1 MKKIQSLSLLIFF
14 ILASFVS
21 VYAKDEIY
29 DLNYVL
35 QLKGGFP
42 YTIEDYAK
50 EQGMTLEHFLY
61 LENHSSYSIVE
72 DDLKKIYEIR
82 LKQIKPDSNT
92 LMQKL
97 VTKEVMEKYLNGE
110 IKSPKGFISVCADLV
125 HCRTIADFY
134 YVLRMDYP
142 HTKYNPDDEAIGI
155 IRFKASNLDKCFIPF
170 NKNLGG
176 NYESPYPFPFTGH
189 GFTAGGNGRWG
200 SPEWVILEP
209 VQLLKGSAIFELRKD
224 GTEILK
230 GVYDEKLKRFKR
242 VNNNNL
248 IKEVKG
254 EK

>member
-1 MKKIQSLSLLIFF
+1 MQKLKLFLLTITF
-14 ILASFVS
+14 ILISFVS
-21 VYAKDEIY
+21 VFAKNEVY

-42 YTIEDYAK
+42 YTIEQYAK

-61 LENHSSYSIVE
+61 LENHSSYSILE

-97 VTKEVMEKYLNGE
+97 VTLGKMEKYLNGD
-110 IKSPKGFISVCADLV
+110 IKSPQGFISVCADLV

-134 YVLRMDYP
+134 YTLRMDYP
-142 HTKYNPDDEAIGI
+142 HTEYSPDDEAIGI

-176 NYESPYPFPFTGH
+176 TYESPYPFPFTGH

-209 VQLLKGSAIFELRKD
+209 TQLLKGSAIFELRKD
-224 GTEILK
+224 GTEILR
-230 GVYDEKLKRFKR
+230 GVYDEKLKKFKR
-242 VNNNNL
+242 V
-248 IKEVKG
+248 KK
-254 EK
+254 

>member
-1 MKKIQSLSLLIFF
+1 MKQIKIFLLTILFISL
-14 ILASFVS
+14 SFVS
-21 VYAKDEIY
+21 AFAKNEVY

-42 YTIEDYAK
+42 YTIEQYAK
-50 EQGMTLEHFLY
+50 EQNMTLEHFLY
-61 LENHSSYSIVE
+61 LENHSSYSILE
-72 DDLKKIYEIR
+72 DELKKIYEIR

-97 VTKEVMEKYLNGE
+97 VTIEKMEQYLNGD
-110 IKSPKGFISVCADLV
+110 IKAPQGFISVCADLV

-134 YVLRMDYP
+134 YTLRMDYP
-142 HTKYNPDDEAIGI
+142 NTQYSPDDEAIGI

-176 NYESPYPFPFTGH
+176 TYESPYPFPFTGH

-209 VQLLKGSAIFELRKD
+209 VKLLKGSKIFELRKD
-224 GTEILK
+224 GTEILR

-242 VNNNNL
+242 VKK
-248 IKEVKG
+248 II
-254 EK
+254 